1 MLLSKHFY
9 LLKPEQ
15 IMKLNYKWLIL
26 CLALAGASC
35 EKGLQPEVYN
45 AISPENFLKTEGDV
59 KTAVTGI
66 YYELRGGG
74 WERYTTSW
82 GGWLTQGIGCTDE
95 WTTNWSTEQQTDFL
109 WRAETDF
116 CGLFYKAML
125 PAVTKATGLIAQI
138 AAAPVSDELKSQYTA
153 ELRAIRALIAFDLY
167 DQYGPLPIIVDPKYV
182 LDPILAQSYKPG
194 RPEASW
200 YVDFL
205 ESELKTVAGILPVYY
220 DNSGDYGRLTKGA
233 ALMVL
238 LKLYMHEKQWDKA
251 EAVTK
256 EIMDL
261 KHYELQKD
269 YASIW
274 SPSNQH
280 NKEIIFSISSAPTGG
295 YGNNFLA
302 EVLPPDYV
310 SRTDVPLTRWNGFRL
325 PWGVWDTFDPK
336 DKRRERMVRSYWNGS
351 AVIDG
356 RTVNTY
362 LKLGAIPM
370 KYQEN
375 PSTDG
380 TWDASEYVI
389 YRYADVLLCRAE
401 ALNETKGGPTK
412 EAIDLVNA
420 LRDRGDVK
428 AIKLEDFNQL
438 TFRDRILQE
447 RQWELCFEGGRRQ
460 DLIRHGKLIS
470 NAKARGKIYAD
481 PKHVLY
487 PIPQS
492 AINENPNL
500 IQNDG
505 Y

>member
-1 MLLSKHFY
+1 
-9 LLKPEQ
+9 
-15 IMKLNYKWLIL
+15 MKLNYKGLIL
-26 CLALAGASC
+26 CLALAGTSC

-45 AISPENFLKTEGDV
+45 AISPENFFKTEGDV

-74 WERYTTSW
+74 WERYTASW

-125 PAVTKATGLIAQI
+125 PAVTKATGLIAQV
-138 AAAPVSDELKSQYTA
+138 ADAPVSDALKAQYTA

-182 LDPILAQSYKPG
+182 LDPTAAQAYKPS
-194 RPEASW
+194 RPDVAW
-200 YVDFL
+200 YVNFL
-205 ESELKTVAGILPVYY
+205 ETELKEVAEVLPVYY

-238 LKLYMHEKQWDKA
+238 LKLYMHEKQWTKA
-251 EAVTK
+251 EATTK
-256 EIMDL
+256 AIMDL
-261 KHYELQKD
+261 KYYELQQD
-269 YASIW
+269 YAAIW
-274 SPSNQH
+274 RHDNQH
-280 NKEIIFSISSAPTGG
+280 NKEIIFSVSSAPTGG

-302 EVLPPDYV
+302 ETLPPDYV
-310 SRTDVPLTRWNGFRL
+310 SRNGVSLTRWNGYRL
-325 PWGVWDTFDPK
+325 PWGVWDTFDAK
-336 DKRRERMVRSYWNGS
+336 DKRRERLVRNYWNGS
-351 AVIDG
+351 EVIDG

-362 LKLGAIPM
+362 LKAGALPM

-375 PSTDG
+375 PNTDG

-401 ALNETKGGPTK
+401 ALNETKSGPVK
-412 EAIDLVNA
+412 EAIDLVNE
-420 LRDRGDVK
+420 LRTRAGVDP
-428 AIKLEDFNQL
+428 IKLSDFDQT

-447 RQWELCFEGGRRQ
+447 RQWELCYEGGRRQ

-470 NAKARGKIYAD
+470 NAKARGKIFAE

-500 IQNDG
+500 TQNEG